1 MGAARPDYIGV
12 MGYKGIIGF
21 ILGLYRDNGKENGN
35 YNNGLYIDQHIEVPL
50 LYVLSQVQP
59 ASQGLFSVQLLGL
72 DLAVAIAFC
81 DV

>member
-1 MGAARPDYIGV
+1 MGAACPEHIGV

-21 ILGLYRDNGKENGN
+21 ILGLYRDNGKEHGN
-35 YNNGLYIDQHIEVPL
+35 YYNGLYVDQHIEVPL
-50 LYVLSQVQP
+50 QVQP